1 MTSFEDFGAT
11 RGHLLK
17 ACGEVEDIWTEF
29 VATRS
34 PVVTIDDVPTTDD
47 PVRAELA
54 EARLRLDRHMIEVGV
69 FGDIKRGKS
78 TLVNALL
85 GAEVSSTG
93 VTPETAVPVYIE
105 NGPRS
110 ATVYYADG
118 KSESFAPEEAL
129 GMASQRYQENRKQ
142 KSGEA
147 QPAVVRVLQNIESDL
162 LRAGMRL
169 IDTPGLSDPSMSKVF
184 EDLTFSELDR
194 TAAAIIV
201 LLYPPGIAAN
211 ETELLRG
218 LSSRRVDKAF
228 IVCNFGSP
236 DPDVGQESLIP
247 RPRAL
252 KRPTLPAALLDRSS
266 TKLRPMF
273 SCHTHDKNVTWART
287 RPPKAENRATVAVA
301 EEPTGAH

>member
-236 DPDVGQESLIP
+236 DPDVGPEEN
-247 RPRAL
+247 
-252 KRPTLPAALLDRSS
+252 KR
-266 TKLRPMF
+266 
-273 SCHTHDKNVTWART
+273 N
-287 RPPKAENRATVAVA
+287 
-301 EEPTGAH
+301 